1 MIVVNEQVLSDVNKN
16 FIIPPKPQILND
28 LELLASAQEPSLSDA
43 AEIIAKDVAIA
54 SAILKI
60 VNSPAYGL
68 VRSVSDIKQAIMFLG
83 WNGIEAL
90 IPALKLKQMFLQK
103 TCCISLERF
112 WDNASEI
119 ANVNMIVGQRV
130 KNKIPV
136 EYLYTL
142 GLFHDCGIVPMA
154 IKYDD
159 YVNVLHGS
167 NRSSKESLVDIED
180 RVYGANHA
188 IIGYYLASS
197 WHLPRDICQLILR
210 HHDLSLLEDTSDPNQ
225 QLCFCVLKLSE
236 SIVNSILRDE
246 KIKDWERLEPFI
258 FKKLNMSEDE
268 YIDLQEE
275 VIDYLNQ

>member
-1 MIVVNEQVLSDVNKN
+1 MFVVNEQVLSDVNKN
-16 FIIPPKPQILND
+16 FIIPPKPQILDD
-28 LELLASAQEPSLSDA
+28 LDRLAHQNEPSLMA
-43 AEIIAKDVAIA
+43 AADIVAKDVAIS

-60 VNSPAYGL
+60 VNSPAYSL
-68 VRSVSDIKQAIMFLG
+68 VRSIADIKQAIMFLG

-258 FKKLNMSEDE
+258 LKKLNMSEDE

-275 VIDYLNQ
+275 AIEYLNQ

>member
-1 MIVVNEQVLSDVNKN
+1 MFVVNEQVLSDVNKN
-16 FIIPPKPQILND
+16 FIIPPKPQILDD
-28 LELLASAQEPSLSDA
+28 LDRLAHQNEPSLMA
-43 AEIIAKDVAIA
+43 AADIVAKDVAIS

-68 VRSVSDIKQAIMFLG
+68 VRSIADIKQAIMFLG

-210 HHDLSLLEDTSDPNQ
+210 HHVLSLLEDTSDPNQ

-258 FKKLNMSEDE
+258 LKKLNMSEDE

>member
-1 MIVVNEQVLSDVNKN
+1 MFVVNEQVLSDVNKS
-16 FIIPPKPQILND
+16 FIIPPKPQILDD
-28 LELLASAQEPSLSDA
+28 LDRLAHQNEPSLMA
-43 AEIIAKDVAIA
+43 AADIVAKDVAIS

-68 VRSVSDIKQAIMFLG
+68 VRSIADIKQAIMFLG

-258 FKKLNMSEDE
+258 LKKLNMSEDE

>member
-16 FIIPPKPQILND
+16 FIIPPRPQILND

-68 VRSVSDIKQAIMFLG
+68 VRSVSNIKQAIMFLG

-90 IPALKLKQMFLQK
+90 VPSLKLKQMFAQNE
-103 TCCISLERF
+103 CCISLERF
-112 WDNASEI
+112 WDTASEI
-119 ANVNMIVGQRV
+119 ADVNMIIGQRLNNV
-130 KNKIPV
+130 PV

-154 IKYDD
+154 IKFDN
-159 YVNVLHGS
+159 YVSALHTS
-167 NRSSKESLVDIED
+167 NNTYKESLIDIEE
-180 RVYGANHA
+180 RLYGTNHA
-188 IIGYYLASS
+188 TVGYYLATS
-197 WHLPRDICQLILR
+197 WHLPVDICQLILR
-210 HHDLSLLEDTSDPNQ
+210 HHDLSMLSNITGSNQ
-225 QLCFCVLKLSE
+225 QLCYSVLKMSENLVNCVL
-236 SIVNSILRDE
+236 RGDTT
-246 KIKDWERLEPFI
+246 KDWDDIEKHVLAT
-258 FKKLNMSEDE
+258 LNMSEDD

-275 VIDYLNQ
+275 VIDFLNC

>member
-1 MIVVNEQVLSDVNKN
+1 MFVVNEQVLSDVNKN
-16 FIIPPKPQILND
+16 FIIPPKPQILDD
-28 LELLASAQEPSLSDA
+28 LDRLAHQNEPSLMA
-43 AEIIAKDVAIA
+43 AADIVAKDVAIA

-60 VNSPAYGL
+60 VNCCAGHDDGAEA
-68 VRSVSDIKQAIMFLG
+68 DIKQAIMFLG

-258 FKKLNMSEDE
+258 LKKLNMSEDE

>member
-1 MIVVNEQVLSDVNKN
+1 MFVVNEQVLSDVNKN
-16 FIIPPKPQILND
+16 FIIPPKPQILDD
-28 LELLASAQEPSLSDA
+28 LDRLAHQNEPSLMA
-43 AEIIAKDVAIA
+43 AADIIAKDVAIS

-68 VRSVSDIKQAIMFLG
+68 VRSIADIKQAIMFLG

-258 FKKLNMSEDE
+258 LKKLNMSEDE

>member
-1 MIVVNEQVLSDVNKN
+1 MFVVNEQVLSDVNKN
-16 FIIPPKPQILND
+16 FIIPPKPQILDD
-28 LELLASAQEPSLSDA
+28 LDRLAHQNEPSLMA
-43 AEIIAKDVAIA
+43 AADIVAKDVAIA

-246 KIKDWERLEPFI
+246 KIKDWEHLEPFI
-258 FKKLNMSEDE
+258 LKKLNMSEDE

>member
-197 WHLPRDICQLILR
+197 WYLPRDICQLILR

-258 FKKLNMSEDE
+258 LKKLNMSEDE

-275 VIDYLNQ
+275 AIEYLNQ

>member
-1 MIVVNEQVLSDVNKN
+1 MFVVNEQVLSDVNKN
-16 FIIPPKPQILND
+16 FIIPPKPQILDD
-28 LELLASAQEPSLSDA
+28 LDRLARQNEPSLMA
-43 AEIIAKDVAIA
+43 AADIVAKDVAIS

-68 VRSVSDIKQAIMFLG
+68 VRSIADIKQAIMFLG

-167 NRSSKESLVDIED
+167 NRSIKESLVDIED

-258 FKKLNMSEDE
+258 LKKLNMSEDE

>member
-1 MIVVNEQVLSDVNKN
+1 MFVVNEQVLSDVNKN
-16 FIIPPKPQILND
+16 FIIPPKPQILDD
-28 LELLASAQEPSLSDA
+28 LDRLAHQNEPSLIA
-43 AEIIAKDVAIA
+43 AADIVAKDVAIS

-68 VRSVSDIKQAIMFLG
+68 VRSIADIKQAIMFLG

-258 FKKLNMSEDE
+258 LKKLNMSEDE

>member
-1 MIVVNEQVLSDVNKN
+1 MFVVNEQVLSDVNKN
-16 FIIPPKPQILND
+16 FIIPPKPQILDD
-28 LELLASAQEPSLSDA
+28 LDRLAHQNEPSLMA
-43 AEIIAKDVAIA
+43 AADIVAKDLAIS

-68 VRSVSDIKQAIMFLG
+68 VRSIADIKQAIMFLG

-258 FKKLNMSEDE
+258 LKKLNMSEDE

>member
-1 MIVVNEQVLSDVNKN
+1 MFVVNEQVLSDVNKN
-16 FIIPPKPQILND
+16 FIIPPKPQILDD
-28 LELLASAQEPSLSDA
+28 LDRLAHQNEPSLMA
-43 AEIIAKDVAIA
+43 AADIVAKDVAIS

-68 VRSVSDIKQAIMFLG
+68 VRSIADIKQAIMFLG

-258 FKKLNMSEDE
+258 LKKLNMSEDE

>member
-1 MIVVNEQVLSDVNKN
+1 MFVVNEQVLSDVNKN
-16 FIIPPKPQILND
+16 FIIPPKPQILDD
-28 LELLASAQEPSLSDA
+28 LDRLAHQNEPSLMA
-43 AEIIAKDVAIA
+43 AADIVAKDVAIS

-68 VRSVSDIKQAIMFLG
+68 VRSIADIKQAIMFLG

-258 FKKLNMSEDE
+258 LKKLNISEEE

>member
-1 MIVVNEQVLSDVNKN
+1 MFVVNEQVLSDVNKN
-16 FIIPPKPQILND
+16 FIIPPKPQILDD
-28 LELLASAQEPSLSDA
+28 LDRLAHQNEPSLMA
-43 AEIIAKDVAIA
+43 AADIVAKDVAIS

-68 VRSVSDIKQAIMFLG
+68 VRSIADIKQAIMYLG

-258 FKKLNMSEDE
+258 LKKLNMSEDE

>member
-1 MIVVNEQVLSDVNKN
+1 MFVVNEQVLSDVNKN
-16 FIIPPKPQILND
+16 FIIPPKPQILDD
-28 LELLASAQEPSLSDA
+28 LDRLARQNEPSLMA
-43 AEIIAKDVAIA
+43 AADIVAKDVAIS

-68 VRSVSDIKQAIMFLG
+68 VRSIADIKQAIMFLG

-167 NRSSKESLVDIED
+167 NRSSKESLIDIED

-258 FKKLNMSEDE
+258 LKKLNMSEDE

>member
-1 MIVVNEQVLSDVNKN
+1 MFVVNEQVLSDVNKN
-16 FIIPPKPQILND
+16 FIIPPKPQILDD
-28 LELLASAQEPSLSDA
+28 LDRLARQNEPSLMA
-43 AEIIAKDVAIA
+43 AADIVAKDVAIS

-258 FKKLNMSEDE
+258 LKKLNMSEDE

>member
-16 FIIPPKPQILND
+16 FIIPPRPQILND

-68 VRSVSDIKQAIMFLG
+68 VRSVSNIKQAIMFLG

-90 IPALKLKQMFLQK
+90 VPSLKLKQMFAQNE
-103 TCCISLERF
+103 CCISLERF
-112 WDNASEI
+112 WDTASEI
-119 ANVNMIVGQRV
+119 ADVNMIIGQRLNNV
-130 KNKIPV
+130 PV

-154 IKYDD
+154 IKFDN
-159 YVNVLHGS
+159 YVSALHTS
-167 NRSSKESLVDIED
+167 NNTQKESLIDIEE
-180 RVYGANHA
+180 RLYGTNHA
-188 IIGYYLASS
+188 TVGYYLATS
-197 WHLPRDICQLILR
+197 WHLPVDICQLILR
-210 HHDLSLLEDTSDPNQ
+210 HHDLSMLSNITGSNQ
-225 QLCFCVLKLSE
+225 QLCYSVLKMSENLVNCVL
-236 SIVNSILRDE
+236 RGDTT
-246 KIKDWERLEPFI
+246 KDWDDIEKHVLAT
-258 FKKLNMSEDE
+258 LNMSEDD

-275 VIDYLNQ
+275 VIDFLNC

>member
-1 MIVVNEQVLSDVNKN
+1 MIAVNEQVLSDVNKN

-28 LELLASAQEPSLSDA
+28 LELLASAQEFSLSDA
-43 AEIIAKDVAIA
+43 AEIIAKDVAIT

-258 FKKLNMSEDE
+258 LKKLNMSEDE

-275 VIDYLNQ
+275 AIEYLNQ

>member
-1 MIVVNEQVLSDVNKN
+1 MFVVNEQVLSDVNKN
-16 FIIPPKPQILND
+16 FIIPPKPQILDD
-28 LELLASAQEPSLSDA
+28 LDRLAHQNEPSLMA
-43 AEIIAKDVAIA
+43 AADIVAKDVAIS

-68 VRSVSDIKQAIMFLG
+68 VRSIADIKQAIMFLG

-159 YVNVLHGS
+159 YINVLHGS

-258 FKKLNMSEDE
+258 LKKLNMSEDE

>member
-16 FIIPPKPQILND
+16 FIIPPKPQILNE
-28 LELLASAQEPSLSDA
+28 LEILASAQEPSLSDA

-258 FKKLNMSEDE
+258 LKKLNMSEDE

>member
-1 MIVVNEQVLSDVNKN
+1 MFVVNEQVLSDVNKN
-16 FIIPPKPQILND
+16 FIIPPKPQILDD
-28 LELLASAQEPSLSDA
+28 LDRLAHQNEPSLMA
-43 AEIIAKDVAIA
+43 AADIVAKDVAIS

-68 VRSVSDIKQAIMFLG
+68 VRSIADIKQAIMFLG

-210 HHDLSLLEDTSDPNQ
+210 HHDLSLLKDTSDPNQ

>member
-1 MIVVNEQVLSDVNKN
+1 MFVVNEQVLSDVNKN
-16 FIIPPKPQILND
+16 FIIPPKPQILDD
-28 LELLASAQEPSLSDA
+28 LDRLAHQNEPSLMA
-43 AEIIAKDVAIA
+43 AADIVAKDVAIS

-258 FKKLNMSEDE
+258 LKKLNMSEDE

>member
-1 MIVVNEQVLSDVNKN
+1 MFVVNEQVLSDVNKN
-16 FIIPPKPQILND
+16 FIIPPKPQILDD
-28 LELLASAQEPSLSDA
+28 LDKLAHQNEPSLIA
-43 AEIIAKDVAIA
+43 AADIVAKDVAIS

-68 VRSVSDIKQAIMFLG
+68 VRSIADIKQAIMFLG

-258 FKKLNMSEDE
+258 LKKLNMSEDE

>member
-16 FIIPPKPQILND
+16 FIIPPRPQILND

-68 VRSVSDIKQAIMFLG
+68 VRSVSNIKQAIMFLG

-90 IPALKLKQMFLQK
+90 VPSLKLKQMFAQNE
-103 TCCISLERF
+103 CCISLERF
-112 WDNASEI
+112 WDTASEI
-119 ANVNMIVGQRV
+119 ADVNMIIGQRLNNV
-130 KNKIPV
+130 PV

-154 IKYDD
+154 IKFDN
-159 YVNVLHGS
+159 YVSALHTS
-167 NRSSKESLVDIED
+167 NNTHKESLIDIEE
-180 RVYGANHA
+180 RLYGTNHA
-188 IIGYYLASS
+188 TVGYYLVTS
-197 WHLPRDICQLILR
+197 WHLPVDICQLILR
-210 HHDLSLLEDTSDPNQ
+210 HHDLSMLSNITGSNQ
-225 QLCFCVLKLSE
+225 QLCYSVLKMSENLVNCVL
-236 SIVNSILRDE
+236 RGDTT
-246 KIKDWERLEPFI
+246 KDWDDIEKHVLAT
-258 FKKLNMSEDE
+258 LNMSEDD

-275 VIDYLNQ
+275 VIDFLNC

>member
-1 MIVVNEQVLSDVNKN
+1 MFVVNEQVLSDVNKN
-16 FIIPPKPQILND
+16 FIIPPKPQILDD
-28 LELLASAQEPSLSDA
+28 LDRLARQNEPSLMA
-43 AEIIAKDVAIA
+43 AADIVAKDVAIS

-68 VRSVSDIKQAIMFLG
+68 VRSIADIKQAIMFLG

-159 YVNVLHGS
+159 YINVLHGS

-258 FKKLNMSEDE
+258 LKKLNMSEDE

>member
-1 MIVVNEQVLSDVNKN
+1 MFVVNEQVLSDVNKN
-16 FIIPPKPQILND
+16 FIIPPKPQILDD
-28 LELLASAQEPSLSDA
+28 LDRLAHQNEPSLMA
-43 AEIIAKDVAIA
+43 AADIVAKDVAIA

-246 KIKDWERLEPFI
+246 KIKDWDRLEPFI
-258 FKKLNMSEDE
+258 LKKLNISEEE

-275 VIDYLNQ
+275 VIDYLNH

>member
-1 MIVVNEQVLSDVNKN
+1 MIAVNEQVLSDVNKN

-258 FKKLNMSEDE
+258 LKKLNMSEDE

-275 VIDYLNQ
+275 AIEYLNQ